1 MTLTLGDAERCWKRA
16 SASDAALFA
25 YLRRLADLTAGVLVL
40 QDQGLADGGL
50 QDSSWSAPRTGSLK
64 PGPSARARNSV
75 GLRLVQRRNAR

>member
-1 MTLTLGDAERCWKRA
+1 MTLTLSEGERCWKRA

-25 YLRRLADLTAGVLVL
+25 YLRRLADLYAGVLVL
-40 QDQGLADGGL
+40 QDT
-50 QDSSWSAPRTGSLK
+50 SWSAPSPGSLK

>member
-1 MTLTLGDAERCWKRA
+1 MTLTLGDAEPCWKRA

-25 YLRRLADLTAGVLVL
+25 YLRRLADLYAGVLVL
-40 QDQGLADGGL
+40 QDRGLH
-50 QDSSWSAPRTGSLK
+50 DSSWSAPRTGSLK